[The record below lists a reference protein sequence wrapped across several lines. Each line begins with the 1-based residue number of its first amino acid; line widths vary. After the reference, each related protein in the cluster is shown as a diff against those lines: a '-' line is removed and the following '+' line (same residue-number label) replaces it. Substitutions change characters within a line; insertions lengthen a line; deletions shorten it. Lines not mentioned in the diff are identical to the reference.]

1 MYKVLIPQDINACG
15 KEYLQQKGF
24 NVVLGSGSDTATI
37 KREVADCDALIVRT
51 ALYTADVIDA
61 GKKLKIIARCGVG
74 TDNIDVEA
82 AERHGVYVT
91 IAKNANVESVAEHAI
106 ALLLATSK
114 NLVHCDEAIRRGN
127 WEIRN
132 NLPGTEL
139 HGKTLGIIGLG
150 AIGSATAM
158 KAHFGL
164 GMNIIGYDPYPL
176 QSKPDYITILN
187 SMEEV
192 FVNADAVSLH
202 IPLTPETRNI
212 VSKRILKLMKPSAYL
227 INCSRGGIVDEGDLY
242 NALVNKVIKGAALD
256 VFSEEPPKVDNK
268 LFLLSNLIVSPHNA
282 GLTKEA
288 ADAMSMSCARA
299 VEAVFS
305 GRVPKYAVNDPKR
318 A

>member
-1 MYKVLIPQDINACG
+1 MYKVLIPQDISTCG
-15 KEYLQQKGF
+15 KEYLQQKGY
-24 NVVLGSGSDTATI
+24 NVVLGSGSDDATI

-51 ALYTADVIDA
+51 ALYTADIIDA
-61 GKKLKIIARCGVG
+61 GKRLKIIARCGVG

-82 AERHGVYVT
+82 AEKQGVYVT

-106 ALLLATSK
+106 ALLLGISK
-114 NLVHCDEAIRRGN
+114 NLVHCDAAAREGN

-139 HGKTLGIIGLG
+139 YGKTLGIIGMG
-150 AIGSATAM
+150 AIGSTIAI

-164 GMNIIGYDPYPL
+164 GMNIIGYDSYPPR
-176 QSKPDYITILN
+176 SKPEYITMMS
-187 SMEEV
+187 SMEHV
-192 FVNADAVSLH
+192 FENADAVSLH

-212 VSKRILKLMKPSAYL
+212 VCKRIFKLMKPSAYL
-227 INCSRGGIVDEGDLY
+227 INCARGGIVNEDDLY
-242 NALVNKVIKGAALD
+242 NALVNKEIKGAALD
-256 VFSEEPPKVDNK
+256 VFTEEPPKVENK
-268 LFLLSNLIVSPHNA
+268 LLRLSNLIVSPHNA

-299 VEAVFS
+299 VEAVLN
-305 GRVPKYAVNDPKR
+305 GRAPKYAVNDPKR